1 MTSVSANIRGVFVRG
16 VVIKI
21 FVGVLLLSFPGALY
35 FLYIADIGK
44 FHPERTDV
52 REIALAL
59 EQKERDIAALDDKII
74 QARGEMMKFEDM
86 KKSLVHDLIVL
97 KNKISEVIE
106 RNEEK
111 TLPETARDP

>member
-1 MTSVSANIRGVFVRG
+1 MTPVSANIPEVSVRG
-16 VVIKI
+16 VMVKF
-21 FVGVLLLSFPGALY
+21 FVGILLLSFPGALY

-86 KKSLVHDLIVL
+86 KKSVVSDLIVL
-97 KNKISEVIE
+97 KNKISEVIDRTGAAGQQE
-106 RNEEK
+106 SGAV
-111 TLPETARDP
+111 P